1 MWSSSQILA
10 MLDSIDSDDEDKMDK
25 LMNDSDTEFV
35 NNKPL
40 ASGPSNSNSGN
51 SVLVAEDSKHVHNM
65 KNTPDGDKESSA
77 KEETELQKTNGQWK
91 WKFQS
96 QMLDK
101 IMECVK
107 EAKIF
112 VDIN

>member
-10 MLDSIDSDDEDKMDK
+10 MLESIDSDDEDKMDK

-51 SVLVAEDSKHVHNM
+51 SVLVAEDSKHVYNM
-65 KNTPDGDKESSA
+65 KNTPYGDKGSSA
-77 KEETELQKTNGQWK
+77 KGKTELQKTNGQWK

>member
-10 MLDSIDSDDEDKMDK
+10 MLDSIDSDDEDKMDN
-25 LMNDSDTEFV
+25 LMNDSDTAFV
-35 NNKPL
+35 SNKPL
-40 ASGPSNSNSGN
+40 AFGPSNSNSGN
-51 SVLVAEDSKHVHNM
+51 SALVAEDSKHVYNM
-65 KNTPDGDKESSA
+65 KSTPDGDKESSA
-77 KEETELQKTNGQWK
+77 KEKTELQKTNGQWK